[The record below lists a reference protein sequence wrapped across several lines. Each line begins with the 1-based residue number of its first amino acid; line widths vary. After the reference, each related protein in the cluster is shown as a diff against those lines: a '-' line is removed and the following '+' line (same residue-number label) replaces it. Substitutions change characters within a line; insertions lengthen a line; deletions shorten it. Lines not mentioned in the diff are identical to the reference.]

1 MEYSGKQYRRDSWL
15 GALGATLMLVGDLCL
30 SVIPTSPADSGL
42 FQRAAYFSGSWK
54 PWRLPLLRGTLR
66 AMR

>member
-15 GALGATLMLVGDLCL
+15 GALGERCEGFIAYKRPGEHL
-30 SVIPTSPADSGL
+30 GL
-42 FQRAAYFSGSWK
+42 RTVWT
-54 PWRLPLLRGTLR
+54 LLRGTLR